1 MAAAMPR
8 RRSWR
13 LARLWQAGVLGA
25 AFAAVLNAVIYA
37 IAKALGTSF
46 VVQPPSRGASE
57 VTAGWVIIL
66 TILPLLAATLVYGVL
81 RRLTRRAFRIFIV
94 LAVVVF
100 LVMLIP
106 PLGAAREL
114 STAAA
119 LTLMHVVAT
128 AAILGALALFERS
141 TFPGT

>member
-1 MAAAMPR
+1 MAAATLR

-25 AFAAVLNAVIYA
+25 AVAAVLNAVIYVTA
-37 IAKALGTSF
+37 RALGTSF
-46 VVQPPSRGASE
+46 VVQPPNRDPSE
-57 VTAGWVIIL
+57 VSIGAVILI
-66 TILPLLAATLVYGVL
+66 TILPLLAATLVYGML
-81 RRLTRRAFRIFIV
+81 RRLTRRAFRMFIV
-94 LAVVVF
+94 LAAVVF

-114 STAAA
+114 STAVA
-119 LTLMHVVAT
+119 LTLMHAVAT